1 MALNPRI
8 EQWQGRLAW
17 IVGASSGI
25 GRATAVALA
34 RRGTRVVVSAR
45 NGAALEQLSCECP
58 GTIALAMDVTDRSAV
73 GAAYATLRREHG
85 VPELAFACAG
95 HYRAQRATAYSLA
108 EMKRHL
114 DVNYVG
120 TLHLLDVLLPDLLAA
135 GRGHLSLMGS
145 VAAYRGLPQ
154 ALAYGP
160 TKAALNNLAE
170 VLYLDL
176 HERGVGVSIVNPGFV
191 ETPLTAQND
200 FEMPALITPGDAAE
214 AIVRGWS
221 EGRFEMHFP
230 RRFTWGLKALQ
241 HASHGLYFAAVRRA
255 TGL

>member
-8 EQWQGRLAW
+8 DSWPGRLAW

-25 GRATAVALA
+25 GRATAQALH
-34 RRGTRVVVSAR
+34 RRGARVAVSAR
-45 NGAALEQLSCECP
+45 DADALEQLARECP
-58 GTIALAMDVTDRSAV
+58 GTIALPLDVTDHAAV
-73 GAAYATLRREHG
+73 VAAYRQLTERHG
-85 VPELAFACAG
+85 VPDLAFACAG
-95 HYRAQRATAYSLA
+95 WYRPQRATAYSLA
-108 EMKRHL
+108 EMRRHL
-114 DVNYVG
+114 EVNYVG
-120 TLHLLDVLLPDLLAA
+120 PLHLLDVLLPDLLAA

-145 VAAYRGLPQ
+145 VAGWRGLPQ

-176 HERGVGVSIVNPGFV
+176 HDRGIGVSIVNPGFV
-191 ETPLTAQND
+191 ETPLTAQNG
-200 FEMPALITPGDAAE
+200 FRMPALMTPHDAAE
-214 AIVRGWS
+214 AIVDGWS
-221 EGRFEMHFP
+221 AGRFEIHFP
-230 RRFTWGLKALQ
+230 RRFTLGLKALQ

>member
-8 EQWQGRLAW
+8 ENWQGRLAW

-34 RRGTRVVVSAR
+34 QRGARVVVSAR
-45 NGAALEQLSCECP
+45 NATALQALERECP
-58 GTIALAMDVTDRSAV
+58 GTIAQPLDVTDRAAV
-73 GAAYATLRREHG
+73 GSAYARLEGEHG
-85 VPELAFACAG
+85 VPDLAFACAG
-95 HYRAQRATAYSLA
+95 HYLPQRATAFSLD

-120 TLHLLDVLLPDLLAA
+120 TLHLLDVLLPAFVAA
-135 GRGHLSLMGS
+135 RAGHLSLMGS
-145 VAAYRGLPQ
+145 VAAYRGLPR

-176 HERGVGVSIVNPGFV
+176 RERGIGVSIVNPGFV

-200 FEMPALITPGDAAE
+200 FVMPALMTPEAAAE
-214 AIVRGWS
+214 AIVQGWS

-241 HASHGLYFAAVRRA
+241 HASHRLYFAAVRRA

>member
-8 EQWQGRLAW
+8 RDWEGKLAW

-34 RRGTRVVVSAR
+34 RRGARVVASAR
-45 NGAALEQLSCECP
+45 NAVALEQLERECA
-58 GTIALAMDVTDRSAV
+58 GTIALPMDVTDRAAV
-73 GAAYATLRREHG
+73 AAAYRRLRREHG
-85 VPELAFACAG
+85 VPDLAFACAG
-95 HYRAQRATAYSLA
+95 HYLPQRATAFSLD

-114 DVNYVG
+114 DINYVG
-120 TLHLLDVLLPDLLAA
+120 TLHLLDALLPDLLAS

-145 VAAYRGLPQ
+145 VAAYRGLPR

-176 HERGVGVSIVNPGFV
+176 HERGIGVSIVNPGFV

-200 FEMPALITPGDAAE
+200 FEMPALMAPEDAAE
-214 AIVRGWS
+214 EIVRGWS